1 MPDILIL
8 VATFWERVQSK
19 HDLLPRL
26 LESIRSMNEEGF
38 RVIVVNSTF
47 DRKHH
52 EMAVEKI
59 DNNIRPFKKDFRVSQ
74 LTYAD
79 LDKVHKFLE
88 SNGFGDIKHG
98 LAFGNFSC
106 FRNVGLVAAALTGSK
121 VVVFLDDDEVI
132 ADKDFLKKAR
142 EFISKTRMG
151 EFVGAVAGFYLNRDG
166 SYLLQ
171 WKFKDLWWDIF
182 WNKVKHLNQAFK
194 SVAGKPRPSKTTFA
208 FGGNLV
214 LHERLFKQLPFDPMI
229 PYGEDIDL
237 LISAKSLGFEFFFDK
252 ERTINHFPNKRTL
265 ADWCRYMRSDAYR
278 FIYERKK
285 ILHLIKEKK
294 LPATMVEDLDPYPG
308 SFLRKTIYLKLVL
321 TSLMLLAGSIVRLKS
336 GEAKKHL
343 ANIRIALFDARQY
356 AEKNK
361 SSYGQFQKRWTVF
374 IKAIAK
380 DSSLPKHFQKKF
392 S

>member
-8 VATFWERVQSK
+8 VATFWESVQSK
-19 HDLLPRL
+19 NDLLPSL
-26 LESIRSMNEEGF
+26 LESICSLNEKGF
-38 RVIVVNSTF
+38 RVIVVNSTL

-52 EMAVEKI
+52 EMAIEKI
-59 DNNIRPFKKDFRVSQ
+59 DDDIRPFKKDFKVSQ

-79 LDKVHKFLE
+79 LGKLHKFLE
-88 SNGFGDIKHG
+88 SNGFEDIKHG

-121 VVVFLDDDEVI
+121 LVVFLDDDEVI
-132 ADKDFLKKAR
+132 EDKDFLKKAR
-142 EFISKTRMG
+142 EFIGKTRGG
-151 EFVGAVAGFYLNRDG
+151 EFVGAVAGFYLNSNG

-171 WKFKDLWWDIF
+171 WKFKNLWWDIF
-182 WNKVKHLNQAFK
+182 WNKVKYMNQAFK

-214 LHERLFKQLPFDPMI
+214 LHEGLFKQLPFDPMI
-229 PYGEDIDL
+229 PYGEDMDL
-237 LISAKSLGFEFFFDK
+237 LINAKSLGFEFFFDK
-252 ERTINHFPNKRTL
+252 NRAITHFPSKRTL
-265 ADWCRYMRSDAYR
+265 ADWCRYMESDAYR

-294 LPATMVEDLDPYPG
+294 LPASMIEDLDPYPG
-308 SFLRKTIYLKLVL
+308 AFLRKTIYLKLAL
-321 TSLMLLAGSIVRLKS
+321 TSLMLLAGSIARLKPD
-336 GEAKKHL
+336 EAKKHV
-343 ANIRIALFDARQY
+343 ANIRIALFDARQH

-361 SSYGQFQKRWTVF
+361 GSYGQFQKRWAAF

-380 DSSLPKHFQKKF
+380 DSFLPNHFRKKF